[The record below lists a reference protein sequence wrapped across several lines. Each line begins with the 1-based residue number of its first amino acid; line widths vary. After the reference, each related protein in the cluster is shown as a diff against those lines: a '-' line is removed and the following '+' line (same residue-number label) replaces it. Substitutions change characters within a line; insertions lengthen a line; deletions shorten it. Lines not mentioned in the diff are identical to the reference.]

1 MASEQAR
8 REDTTSEREF
18 SVERERVPKIANHFV
33 SLIEKPKESV
43 VLVGVMENLSTEGGN
58 EMGAQFE
65 SLADKV
71 RAGTDVSSDKERE
84 RWEEEQERKAREGYS
99 VGKFEVK
106 GEGERG
112 GRKEKNGEQNNE
124 QELSLDEITKLRGTA
139 QQNSLEA
146 LKAAEER

>member
-8 REDTTSEREF
+8 RENTTSEKDF
-18 SVERERVPKIANHFV
+18 SVERERVPKIASHFV

-43 VLVGVMENLSTEGGN
+43 VLVGVMENLGTEGGN
-58 EMGAQFE
+58 EVGAQFE

-71 RAGTDVSSDKERE
+71 RAGTDVSSNKERE
-84 RWEEEQERKAREGYS
+84 RREED
-99 VGKFEVK
+99 
-106 GEGERG
+106 ERG

-139 QQNSLEA
+139 QQNSLEV
-146 LKAAEER
+146 KGS